1 MRIVL
6 LFAMLISICS
16 SSKAQNIAQE
26 LGGSQT
32 PEIFVESGIDLQLNK
47 EDFDFMQKYHIKYIP
62 YRESCNPLKKLR
74 KRKPLKKNP
83 PIFYTYRDL
92 DRKYGDSWRKEINP
106 NASFIKE
113 YLEKYPNPSDSKVK

>member
-16 SSKAQNIAQE
+16 SSKAQKIAQE

-47 EDFDFMQKYHIKYIP
+47 EDFDFMQKYHVKYIP
-62 YRESCNPLKKLR
+62 YRESCDPLKKLR

-113 YLEKYPNPSDSKVK
+113 YLEKYPNSSDSKVK